1 MIKELRKKNMMCIFM
16 CLFLM
21 LTGGMLLCGCQKEQT
36 ESAVST
42 EEVKLEQGQYFVY
55 GQIVSINGN
64 EMTYYVTEEET
75 VTVQIPVGTKV
86 TTRLGT
92 ETTFSRLAAGDN
104 IKMLIQENDGQQE
117 IMEIWIVD

>member
-21 LTGGMLLCGCQKEQT
+21 LAGGMLLCGCQKEQT

-104 IKMLIQENDGQQE
+104 IKMLIQENDGQEE